1 MGRSIYAG
9 IDMEQIKKKKRALLN
24 RGNLRDI
31 IFVISV
37 ASSLVWGIDTARLC
51 ISLLLLFLGCA
62 LHFITKGILIRNV
75 VLCKDGTYG
84 IVRHPYYLANYL
96 IDSSFCLLSGNIY
109 LLLIYPFLFFWA
121 YGPTLRKEE
130 ETLVSTH
137 GAAYAQ
143 YSSEV
148 PQVFPHGQSIKTW
161 KNIVRGFSKNRITAK
176 EMSRLTRFW
185 GMAIFL
191 MLVHDLREEGLK
203 ELMSFS
209 YPRDLDGLLYLG
221 LSVCLFIASFFIL
234 RKSKRRA

>member
-1 MGRSIYAG
+1 MP
-9 IDMEQIKKKKRALLN
+9 LLN
-24 RGNLRDI
+24 RRHLRDT

-37 ASSLVWGIDTARLC
+37 ASSLVWGIDTTRLC
-51 ISLLLLFLGCA
+51 ISLLLLAIGSA

-75 VLCKDGTYG
+75 VLCKEGTYG

-130 ETLVSTH
+130 TTLTSTH
-137 GAAYAQ
+137 GSAYVQ
-143 YSSEV
+143 YSLEV
-148 PQVFPHGQSIKTW
+148 PQVLPNGQSIKTW
-161 KNIVRGFSKNRITAK
+161 KHIVGGFSKKRITAK

-191 MLVHDLREEGLK
+191 MLLHDLSEEGLK
-203 ELMSFS
+203 ELTFFS
-209 YPRDLDGLLYLG
+209 HPTDQDGLLYLG

-234 RKSKRRA
+234 QISKISTRRRG

>member
-1 MGRSIYAG
+1 
-9 IDMEQIKKKKRALLN
+9 MEQIKKKNRALLN
-24 RGNLRDI
+24 RGNLRDT

-37 ASSLVWGIDTARLC
+37 ASSLVWGIDTTRLC
-51 ISLLLLFLGCA
+51 ISLLVLFLGCA
-62 LHFITKGILIRNV
+62 LHFITKGTLIRNV

-130 ETLVSTH
+130 ETLVTTH
-137 GAAYAQ
+137 RVAYVQ
-143 YSSEV
+143 YSLEV
-148 PQVFPHGQSIKTW
+148 PQVFPNGQSIKTW
-161 KNIVRGFSKNRITAK
+161 KNIVCGFSKKRITSK

-191 MLVHDLREEGLK
+191 MLVHDLIEEGLK
-203 ELMSFS
+203 ELMFFS
-209 YPRDLDGLLYLG
+209 HPMDWDGLLYLG
-221 LSVCLFIASFFIL
+221 LSICLLIASFFIL
-234 RKSKRRA
+234 RISKISTRKGAYV